1 MIVKIDP
8 VGRRRVRLKASNYG
22 DLRGE
27 ARINQ
32 IFIQINNIWF

>member
-1 MIVKIDP
+1 MVKIDP
-8 VGRRRVRLKASNYG
+8 VGRRRVRLKASIFG

-32 IFIQINNIWF
+32 VFIHIDKVWF